1 MSTITTRHPLTVRLA
16 SGALAVMMGV
26 GIASV
31 MSQSLHIERF
41 GHGAPLVHLAP
52 VTVTAQ
58 PAEIDTATIAAIPGP
73 SRAN

>member
-1 MSTITTRHPLTVRLA
+1 MSTITTRQSLTVRLA

-58 PAEIDTATIAAIPGP
+58 PAAVDTATFAALPAG
-73 SRAN
+73 SRTN